1 MSFIIIRTLTLIQ
14 SFTNLPSL
22 RQLSVLMTNHGLDV
36 LLSSLQTYLQ
46 LTVIWVRVAEQS
58 YHNRNKTKQNKTKR
72 HCTALSACR
81 QSCIAEIKPLMKQ
94 RNMLDKVRPKK
105 GCQSLKI

>member
-1 MSFIIIRTLTLIQ
+1 MSFIIIRILTLIQ

-22 RQLSVLMTNHGLDV
+22 RQLSVLMTNHGLDI
-36 LLSSLQTYLQ
+36 LLSSRQTYLQ

-58 YHNRNKTKQNKTKR
+58 YHNRNKTKR

-94 RNMLDKVRPKK
+94 RNMLDKARLKK

>member
-58 YHNRNKTKQNKTKR
+58 YHNRNKTKQNKAALHSFISLQAKL
-72 HCTALSACR
+72 HC
-81 QSCIAEIKPLMKQ
+81 
-94 RNMLDKVRPKK
+94 RNKTTNETEKHVR
-105 GCQSLKI
+105 